1 MAKRPRK
8 VDNIFDIFPPTNSHN
23 FVVYTNCPLRVV
35 SFNAAKGALDL
46 NYGYE
51 SVDKIIEKCIKKDS
65 VQISRYFINFAL
77 SHAAQQTIT
86 SL

>member
-1 MAKRPRK
+1 MNAPAFSVSFFFFFMAKRPRK

-46 NYGYE
+46 NYGKGM
-51 SVDKIIEKCIKKDS
+51 SLSIK
-65 VQISRYFINFAL
+65 
-77 SHAAQQTIT
+77 
-86 SL
+86 